1 MMKLSYSNLYSEQ
14 DITYERATS
23 VIVFKTKEQFGGL
36 SNMAGGFPICVNDIH
51 IKTTE
56 ALYQACRFPNMPMIQ
71 FEIIAQNSPMTAK
84 MKSKPYRQNTRLDW
98 DEVRVEIM
106 RWCLQVKLAQNWDT
120 FSKLL
125 LETGDRPIVEQSRK
139 DAFWGAKVVDD
150 HTLVGMNLLGRLLME
165 LRETIKSEE
174 QEALLCVQPINI
186 PDFRLD
192 GRPIEVVTPLDIMES
207 DTEETAPP
215 QAKQTSEVQG
225 SLFN

>member
-1 MMKLSYSNLYSEQ
+1 MKLNSNSSYDEQ
-14 DITYERATS
+14 HRTYERATS

-36 SNMAGGFPICVNDIH
+36 SNMAGGFPLYVNDVH
-51 IKTTE
+51 IKTAE
-56 ALYQACRFPNMPMIQ
+56 ALYQACRFPSLPMIQ

-84 MKSKPYRQNTRLDW
+84 MKSKPYRQDTRPDW
-98 DEVRVEIM
+98 NEVRVEIM

-139 DAFWGAKVVDD
+139 DAFWGAKAVDD
-150 HTLVGMNLLGRLLME
+150 HTLVGMNVLGRLLME
-165 LRETIKSEE
+165 LRESIKSEE
-174 QEALLCVQPINI
+174 QEALLLVQPINI

-192 GRPIEVVTPLDIMES
+192 GRPIEAVIPPGIVES
-207 DTEETAPP
+207 HTEESSTT
-215 QAKQTSEVQG
+215 QSKQTSETQG